1 MLKPKVARSRAAGRT
16 IATIAAVATLW
27 VFAMVWLAPTP
38 ASAESDSNSAATE
51 STSEKSPK
59 SLEPV
64 SAAPPASASLRLLY
78 VPPDRGKPVRP
89 TGGATRGTDKKVPLM
104 FALTPDHVGQTVSA
118 QPSLFWYIER
128 TPDASMRL
136 EFTLFDQA
144 QDEPEVETTLPTPDH
159 AGIQR
164 IRLADYGV
172 ELKPGAEYEWSV
184 TLVVDPEKRSKDV
197 VVTGWIDRVEHSG
210 RLTARLE
217 NESSAQS
224 AAIYAQEGLWYD
236 SFAAL
241 SDQIDSHPG
250 DATLL
255 AQRTDVLRQVG
266 LTRVADGAQPRT
278 AGDAQPRTTG
288 DAQH

>member
-1 MLKPKVARSRAAGRT
+1 MLKSKISLWAAAMVG
-16 IATIAAVATLW
+16 A
-27 VFAMVWLAPTP
+27 FAMVWVAPTP
-38 ASAESDSNSAATE
+38 TSAESESDSAT
-51 STSEKSPK
+51 TQSEDETSPK

-78 VPPDRGKPVRP
+78 VPPDRGKPVKP
-89 TGGATRGTDKKVPLM
+89 TGGATRGTDKKIPLM

-118 QPSLFWYIER
+118 QPSLFWYVER
-128 TPDASMRL
+128 IPDTSMRI
-136 EFTLFDQA
+136 EFTLFDEA
-144 QDEPEVETTLPTPDH
+144 QDEPEVETTLPAPKH

-164 IRLADYGV
+164 IRLEDYGV

-197 VVTGWIDRVEHSG
+197 VVTGWIDRIEHSG

-217 NESSAQS
+217 SESAAQS

-241 SDQIDSHPG
+241 SDQIDRHPD
-250 DATLL
+250 DAELL
-255 AQRTDVLRQVG
+255 TQRTDVLRQVG
-266 LTRVADGAQPRT
+266 LERVADGAKP
-278 AGDAQPRTTG
+278 
-288 DAQH
+288 